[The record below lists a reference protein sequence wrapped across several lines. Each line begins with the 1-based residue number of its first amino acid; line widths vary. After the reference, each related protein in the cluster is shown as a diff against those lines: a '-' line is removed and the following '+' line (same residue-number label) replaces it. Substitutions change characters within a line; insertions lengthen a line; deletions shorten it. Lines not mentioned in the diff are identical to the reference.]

1 MLGNLNYNKMKIK
14 EYKLIFKVN
23 YNHRE
28 MKNKELIIIYQL
40 KVQM

>member
-1 MLGNLNYNKMKIK
+1 MKIK

-23 YNHRE
+23 YNNRE